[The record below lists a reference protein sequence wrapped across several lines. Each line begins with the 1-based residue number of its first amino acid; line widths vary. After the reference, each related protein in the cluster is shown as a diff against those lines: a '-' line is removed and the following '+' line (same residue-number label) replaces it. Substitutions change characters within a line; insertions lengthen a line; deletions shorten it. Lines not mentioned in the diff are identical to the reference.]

1 MARKKML
8 IAESRGENL
17 FWKDLNEKELIAVQK
32 VRKNYYKKNW
42 QGAILKMLR
51 FQRPLLVNA

>member
-17 FWKDLNEKELIAVQK
+17 FWKDLTEKELKAVQK

-42 QGAILKMLR
+42 QGVILKMLR